1 MWKYVVKRLFVLIPM
16 ILIVSFIVYG
26 AMELAPGD
34 PIFTMYPDA
43 TEEQREQM
51 REELGY
57 NDPMPVRYVRYMKN
71 VLKGDLGI
79 SMYSSLNVWDE
90 FTARLPYTI
99 MLAVSSMILTLIVA
113 IPMGIW
119 AATHHNSW
127 LDTGASV
134 FSIVGQSVPNFW
146 LGLLLVLLFSVKLG
160 WLPSTGAE
168 EGLKSLILPSVTL
181 ALQNMALIMRTTR
194 SSMLDCIRA
203 DYLRTAKAKGV
214 SQRKLVW
221 SHALRNALIPIIT
234 IAGSQFS
241 ILIGGAAV
249 VESVFAW
256 PGIGQL
262 VVQAIRTN
270 DYTMTTG
277 CIIMTT
283 VLTSVILLMVDVSYA
298 LVDPRIKAKYTK

>member
-57 NDPMPVRYVRYMKN
+57 NDPMIVRYVRYMKD
-71 VLKGDLGI
+71 VLRGDLGI
-79 SMYSSLNVWDE
+79 SMYSSLNVWKE

-99 MLAVSSMILTLIVA
+99 MLAVSSMVLTLIVA

-146 LGLLLVLLFSVKLG
+146 LGLLLVLLFSVRLG

-168 EGLKSLILPSVTL
+168 EGWKSLVLPTVTL
-181 ALQNMALIMRTTR
+181 ALQNMALVMRTTR

-214 SQRKLVW
+214 SQHKLVW
-221 SHALRNALIPIIT
+221 SHALRNALIPILT

-283 VLTSVILLMVDVSYA
+283 VLTAAILLMVDVSYA

>member
-1 MWKYVVKRLFVLIPM
+1 MWKYVLKRICVLIPM
-16 ILIVSFIVYG
+16 ILLVSFIVYG
-26 AMELAPGD
+26 VMDLAPGD
-34 PIFTMYPDA
+34 PIFTMYPEA
-43 TEEQREQM
+43 SEAEREMM

-57 NDPMPVRYVRYMKN
+57 NDPVVIRYVRYMSD
-71 VLKGDLGI
+71 VLRGDLGT
-79 SMYSSLNVWDE
+79 SLYSSLNVWDE
-90 FTARLPYTI
+90 FMARLPYTI
-99 MLAVSSMILTLIVA
+99 VLACSAMALTLIIA

-119 AATHHNSW
+119 AATNHNSW

-146 LGLLLVLLFSVKLG
+146 LGLLLVLLFAVNLG
-160 WLPSTGAE
+160 WLPSTGADA
-168 EGLKSLILPSVTL
+168 GVKSLILPTVTL
-181 ALQNMALIMRTTR
+181 ALQNMALVMRTTR

-214 SQRKLVW
+214 SQRKLIW
-221 SHALRNALIPIIT
+221 HHALRNALIPIVT

-241 ILIGGAAV
+241 ILIAGAAV

-262 VVQAIRTN
+262 IVQSIRTN

-277 CIIMTT
+277 GILLTT
-283 VLTSVILLMVDVSYA
+283 VLTSTILLMVDVSYA

>member
-1 MWKYVVKRLFVLIPM
+1 MWKYVVKRLFVIIPM

-26 AMELAPGD
+26 AMDLAPGD

-79 SMYSSLNVWDE
+79 SMYSSLNVWE
-90 FTARLPYTI
+90 EYTARLPYTI

-146 LGLLLVLLFSVKLG
+146 LGLLLVLLFSVRLG

-168 EGLKSLILPSVTL
+168 DGLKSLILPSVTL

-277 CIIMTT
+277 CIILTT
-283 VLTSVILLMVDVSYA
+283 VLTAAILLMVDVSYA

>member
-168 EGLKSLILPSVTL
+168 QGWKSLVLPTVTL
-181 ALQNMALIMRTTR
+181 ALQNMALVMRTTR

-283 VLTSVILLMVDVSYA
+283 VLTSAILLMVDVSYA

>member
-26 AMELAPGD
+26 AMDLAPGD

-79 SMYSSLNVWDE
+79 SMYSSLNVWE
-90 FTARLPYTI
+90 EYTARLPYTI

-146 LGLLLVLLFSVKLG
+146 LGLLLVLLFSVRLG

-168 EGLKSLILPSVTL
+168 DGLKSLILPSVTL

-277 CIIMTT
+277 CIILTT
-283 VLTSVILLMVDVSYA
+283 VLTAAILLMVDVSYA